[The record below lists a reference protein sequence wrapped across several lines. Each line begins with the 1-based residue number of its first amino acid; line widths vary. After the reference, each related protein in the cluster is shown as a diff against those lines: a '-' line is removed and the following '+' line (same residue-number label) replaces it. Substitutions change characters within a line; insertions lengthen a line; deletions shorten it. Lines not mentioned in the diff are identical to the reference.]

1 MIYLKIFIE
10 GCRDVGKGSDMVRK
24 LRAGGLTTGSTSILP
39 LDMACL
45 DSVQAFATAV
55 LQARPKLHLLI
66 NNGRLTIFRFVI
78 QYLRYKFLSHFTF
91 STTKSVVKKSYV
103 QLHFNLQSYTR

>member
-1 MIYLKIFIE
+1 MIKILLQKFKNKIHNFRVIYLKIFIE

-66 NNGRLTIFRFVI
+66 NNGRLTILRFVMFKI
-78 QYLRYKFLSHFTF
+78 QVSFTF
-91 STTKSVVKKSYV
+91 Y
-103 QLHFNLQSYTR
+103 F

>member
-66 NNGRLTIFRFVI
+66 NNGRLTIFRFVMFKI
-78 QYLRYKFLSHFTF
+78 QVSFTF
-91 STTKSVVKKSYV
+91 Y
-103 QLHFNLQSYTR
+103 F

>member
-1 MIYLKIFIE
+1 MIKILLQKFKNKIHNFIVIYLKIFIE

-66 NNGRLTIFRFVI
+66 NNGRLTILRFVMFKI
-78 QYLRYKFLSHFTF
+78 QVSFTF
-91 STTKSVVKKSYV
+91 Y
-103 QLHFNLQSYTR
+103 F